1 LLGLMY
7 ARGDG
12 VPKDPVEALAWFMVA
27 ANLGHQE
34 AAGRVN
40 SLRSSL
46 RPTAVAEAE
55 SRARVLRAEIEA
67 GKKIAE
73 STKAPIHPNVP

>member
-1 LLGLMY
+1 MY

-12 VPKDPVEALAWFMVA
+12 VPKDPVEALAWFQTA
-27 ANLGHQE
+27 AHLGHHK

-46 RPTAVAEAE
+46 RPAAVAEAE
-55 SRARVLRAEIEA
+55 NRFQVLRSEVEA
-67 GKKIAE
+67 GKK
-73 STKAPIHPNVP
+73 TR